1 MNYSKGDIVLLPYP
15 FTDLSTSK
23 VRPAV
28 VVASNK
34 GKYADLFV
42 VPITS
47 RTNNLVAGEF
57 LLSDW
62 QNAGL
67 NVPSVVKR
75 GCVLVDISLFR
86 KKVGSLTAA
95 DLTTLNTSI
104 KIWLEL

>member
-15 FTDLSTSK
+15 FTDLATSK
-23 VRPAV
+23 VRPAIV
-28 VVASNK
+28 VSSNK

-75 GCVLVDISLFR
+75 GCILVDISLFR
-86 KKVGSLTAA
+86 KKTGSIAVTDLTA
-95 DLTTLNTSI
+95 LNKSI
-104 KIWLEL
+104 KTWLEL